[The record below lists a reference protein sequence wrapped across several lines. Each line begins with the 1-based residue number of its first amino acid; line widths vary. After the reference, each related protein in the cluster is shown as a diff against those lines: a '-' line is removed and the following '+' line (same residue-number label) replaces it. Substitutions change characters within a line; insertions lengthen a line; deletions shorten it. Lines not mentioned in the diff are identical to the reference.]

1 MENHGHVWNYHDLV
15 QALIGETLTLCIIK
29 QGQLIL
35 HLQIKADTLQIQIS
49 LSVTARNI
57 SPYFDI
63 VTSSLKCG
71 SEYYLLG
78 LFDIVYL
85 WLSLLA

>member
-1 MENHGHVWNYHDLV
+1 MVKSIIYNSENYN
-15 QALIGETLTLCIIK
+15 IGGTLTLCIIT

-35 HLQIKADTLQIQIS
+35 HLQIKADKLQIKIS

-57 SPYFDI
+57 LPYL
-63 VTSSLKCG
+63 TSSLKCG
-71 SEYYLLG
+71 GENYLLG